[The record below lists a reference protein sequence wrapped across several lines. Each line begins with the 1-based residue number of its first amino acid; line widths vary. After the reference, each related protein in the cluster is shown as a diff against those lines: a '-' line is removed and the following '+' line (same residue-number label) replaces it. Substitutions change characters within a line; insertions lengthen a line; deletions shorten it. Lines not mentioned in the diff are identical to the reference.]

1 MKKKIEGFAREILKD
16 PVRIVIGSIGQA
28 NADVNQKIC
37 VLKDEMLKWSCLV
50 EMLPSCINEGKV
62 LIFVNAKVRLDHIV
76 SYHIINK
83 IIIE

>member
-28 NADVNQKIC
+28 NSDVSQKIC

-62 LIFVNAKVRLDHIV
+62 LIFVNAKVR
-76 SYHIINK
+76 SYYT
-83 IIIE
+83 